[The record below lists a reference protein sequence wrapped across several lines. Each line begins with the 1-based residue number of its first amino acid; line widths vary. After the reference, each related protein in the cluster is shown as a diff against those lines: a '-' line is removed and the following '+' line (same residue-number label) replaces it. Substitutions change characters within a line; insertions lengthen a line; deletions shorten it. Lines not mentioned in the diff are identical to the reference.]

1 MTRSSYINLDNIAI
15 AYMIWCIVCVIRTSE
30 MHIGHIVVF
39 NITAI
44 ICAFTLARAI
54 KNKAWIL
61 GALTSAGI
69 AQATY
74 VILQLWGIAKSN
86 HELFEITGFLGNPGQ
101 LGGFQA
107 ISFVSTLV
115 LYNQHRSR
123 KWKIMISASATF
135 IFFSLILSDSR
146 AGLLATI
153 VGILTLTYKSWTP
166 KFKIDKWRYLIALC
180 LICLFALLLYLY
192 RPESFN
198 SRIFIWRVCLDM
210 VIEKPLFGFGSGGF
224 NMNYMSYQ
232 GEYISSHTTTDYSAI
247 ADNVA
252 YPYNEFIHILIEQ
265 GLIGLS
271 LFVLMIIIGI
281 RESHNRH
288 LLRAP
293 LVTFLVFS
301 GFSYPSYEIAL
312 SIILPLLIG
321 ILPTRPLNSSNNIR
335 MITIA
340 VSVTTLVLSL
350 IGISE
355 CRQRF
360 HNMVSCSFNNK
371 ATIGI
376 TEDMESFFIDNYS
389 DLKTNAIYA
398 SFAKQFPEALKDKTI
413 SRLFPSSD
421 NWCAIGRHYMTL
433 HEYEKAEKYFSQA
446 ANMVPGLIQPKY
458 LLWKTYIMQGKDKD
472 ARKMAE
478 AISSMQVKVE
488 NTYTLRIRNEVIN
501 YNRNSQ
507 NHLHK
512 K

>member
-1 MTRSSYINLDNIAI
+1 MTRNSYINLDSIAI
-15 AYMIWCIVCVIRTSE
+15 SYILWCLVCIVRTLE
-30 MHIGHIVVF
+30 MHVGIIAVL
-39 NITAI
+39 NITSI
-44 ICAFTLARAI
+44 ICAFTLARTI
-54 KNKAWIL
+54 QNKTWIL
-61 GALTSAGI
+61 ACLTSVGI
-69 AQATY
+69 AQAIY
-74 VILQLWGIAKSN
+74 AILQLWGLAKSN

-107 ISFVSTLV
+107 ISFISTLV
-115 LYNQHRSR
+115 LYNQCHSK
-123 KWKIMISASATF
+123 KWIIIISASAAL

-153 VGILTLTYKSWTP
+153 AGILMLTYKSWRPIIKTS
-166 KFKIDKWRYLIALC
+166 RLRHLIA
-180 LICLFALLLYLY
+180 ICLMCLLAWLMYLY
-192 RPESFN
+192 RPDSFN
-198 SRIFIWRVCLDM
+198 SRIFIWRVCSNMFL
-210 VIEKPLFGFGSGGF
+210 EEPLFGFGYGGF
-224 NMNYMSYQ
+224 NMNYMLYQ
-232 GEYISSHTTTDYSAI
+232 GEFISSHTTIDYSTI
-247 ADNVA
+247 ANNVA

-265 GLIGLS
+265 GIIGLS
-271 LFVLMIIIGI
+271 LYISMIIIGI
-281 RESHNRH
+281 KESHKH
-288 LLRAP
+288 YIAIAP
-293 LVTFLVFS
+293 LITILVFS
-301 GFSYPSYEIAL
+301 GFSYPSYNIAL
-312 SIILPLLIG
+312 SIMLPLFIG
-321 ILPTRPLNSSNNIR
+321 ILPTRPLNCSNNIR
-335 MITIA
+335 IITIA
-340 VSVTTLVLSL
+340 ISLTILALSF

-355 CRQRF
+355 CRHRF
-360 HNMVSCSFNNK
+360 HDMVYDSFNGK
-371 ATIGI
+371 T
-376 TEDMESFFIDNYS
+376 TERVTEEIEDFFIDNYS

-501 YNRNSQ
+501 HNRNSQ